1 MIEIQQHTFQK
12 TLHDVKHLNDL
23 SIGYLEQLTKQYP
36 WFVSAHQL
44 LAKKYQLLNHQ
55 NFNEQLQHAALLSYS
70 RAELFNLI
78 ETDITPKVI
87 EIPKIE
93 IKKEEKRIESK
104 SEMVQ
109 EKIVSAPLIEDKK
122 IEKVVVGKIEFVAEK
137 VEPKI
142 EVAETIISK
151 VEKKSE
157 PIFKDE
163 VIEKPILMKSEI
175 EKKKIEAPKQIV
187 EKEFSVSNKMKMN
200 SSKVEETPKSFTSW
214 LKKYSK
220 GSKVGEEKMVEQKP
234 VAPKKSDFISKI
246 EDGYDDN
253 DENEV
258 DDLKIN
264 LAELSSFSMQ
274 QHDEFVT
281 ETMAKIYVEQE
292 KFDKAISTYEKLSLL
307 KPEKSVFF
315 ASRIVEINNK
325 IKQQ

>member
-1 MIEIQQHTFQK
+1 
-12 TLHDVKHLNDL
+12 
-23 SIGYLEQLTKQYP
+23 
-36 WFVSAHQL
+36 
-44 LAKKYQLLNHQ
+44 
-55 NFNEQLQHAALLSYS
+55 
-70 RAELFNLI
+70 
-78 ETDITPKVI
+78 
-87 EIPKIE
+87 
-93 IKKEEKRIESK
+93 
-104 SEMVQ
+104 
-109 EKIVSAPLIEDKK
+109 
-122 IEKVVVGKIEFVAEK
+122 
-137 VEPKI
+137 
-142 EVAETIISK
+142 
-151 VEKKSE
+151 
-157 PIFKDE
+157 
-163 VIEKPILMKSEI
+163 
-175 EKKKIEAPKQIV
+175 
-187 EKEFSVSNKMKMN
+187 MKMN

>member
-1 MIEIQQHTFQK
+1 MVEIQQHTFQK
-12 TLHDVKHLNDL
+12 TLHDITHLNDL

-44 LAKKYQLLNHQ
+44 LAKKYQLSDHQ
-55 NFNEQLQHAALLSYS
+55 NFNKQLQHAALLSYN
-70 RAELFNLI
+70 RTELFNLI
-78 ETDITPKVI
+78 ETNIAPKPI
-87 EIPKIE
+87 ETPKIE
-93 IKKEEKRIESK
+93 IKKEEITIELK
-104 SEMVQ
+104 AEIVE
-109 EKIVSAPLIEDKK
+109 EKKVSTALIEEKK
-122 IEKVVVGKIEFVAEK
+122 IEKEVVEKNEFVAEK
-137 VEPKI
+137 LKPKI
-142 EVAETIISK
+142 EKVETIITN
-151 VEKKSE
+151 
-157 PIFKDE
+157 
-163 VIEKPILMKSEI
+163 IEKTVEQVLKEEI
-175 EKKKIEAPKQIV
+175 SEKKKIEIPKQIT
-187 EKEFSVSNKMKMN
+187 EKEFPVNKKMN
-200 SSKVEETPKSFTSW
+200 SSKEETPKSFTSW

-220 GSKVGEEKMVEQKP
+220 GSKVGEEKITDPKP
-234 VAPKKSDFISKI
+234 AIQKKSDFISKI

-253 DENEV
+253 NENEV

-315 ASRIVEINNK
+315 ASRIVEIKNK

>member
-12 TLHDVKHLNDL
+12 ALHDVKHLNDL

-87 EIPKIE
+87 EAPKIE

-104 SEMVQ
+104 VEMVQ
-109 EKIVSAPLIEDKK
+109 EKIVSAPLIEEKK
-122 IEKVVVGKIEFVAEK
+122 IKNVVVEKIEFGAEK

-142 EVAETIISK
+142 EVAETIIPK

-157 PIFKDE
+157 PIFKE
-163 VIEKPILMKSEI
+163 EIIEKPILIKIE
-175 EKKKIEAPKQIV
+175 EKKVEAPKQIV

-200 SSKVEETPKSFTSW
+200 SSKEEAPKSFTSW
-214 LKKYSK
+214 LKTYSK
-220 GSKVGEEKMVEQKP
+220 GSKVGEEK
-234 VAPKKSDFISKI
+234 
-246 EDGYDDN
+246 
-253 DENEV
+253 
-258 DDLKIN
+258 
-264 LAELSSFSMQ
+264 
-274 QHDEFVT
+274 
-281 ETMAKIYVEQE
+281 
-292 KFDKAISTYEKLSLL
+292 
-307 KPEKSVFF
+307 
-315 ASRIVEINNK
+315 
-325 IKQQ
+325 